1 MKRVVIVGAT
11 SNIAERCARLWV
23 KESGI
28 DLTLIAR
35 DLVKLES
42 IANDLKVRNPSSLL
56 KVIRA
61 NFEDPGSIKKSIQH
75 IFKQGHVDS
84 VLIAHGSLPDQSACQ
99 SNVRLNADTLYIN
112 GISPVLFAEI
122 FTTEMLRCG
131 HGNIGII
138 SSVASD
144 RGRMSNY
151 SYGSAKSMIS
161 VYVEGLQHRV
171 AGTKVKITL
180 IKPGPTRTRMTEHL
194 RDLKPKLAN
203 PKLVAKDIVAA
214 MDKGVKVVYIPKKWK
229 VIMLIIRLLPDFI
242 FNRINI

>member
-1 MKRVVIVGAT
+1 MRRMVIVGAT
-11 SNIAERCARLWV
+11 SNIAEQCARLWV
-23 KESGI
+23 EKSVI

-35 DLVKLES
+35 DLSRLES
-42 IANDLKVRNPSSLL
+42 IANDLKVRSPSSSL

-61 NFEDPGSIKKSIQH
+61 NFKDPGSIKKSIQH
-75 IFKQGHVDS
+75 ILKQGHVDS

-99 SNVRLNADTLYIN
+99 NDVLLNADTLFIN

-122 FTTEMLRCG
+122 FTTEMLSYG

-144 RGRMSNY
+144 RGRKSNY

-194 RDLKPKLAN
+194 RDLKPRLAN
-203 PKLVAKDIVAA
+203 PELVAQDIVAA
-214 MDKGVKVVYIPKKWK
+214 MDNGVKVVYSPKKWK
-229 VIMLIIRLLPDFI
+229 VIMFIIRRLPDFI